1 MNRDHKLDLLD
12 MPEMLGVLFDDV
24 DHAQERIDIECYIF
38 SSDEFGKDFA
48 ERMCKAKGRGVKT
61 RALYDPL
68 GSQKAEEK
76 FFEEMCGKGVD
87 FRPYRPLW
95 KTLGSGKLA
104 PRDHGRIFL
113 VDQIAVTGGAAW
125 AKPWAPKDR
134 GGEGWQDINIRIE
147 GPVVADFAEL
157 FEQRWREAEGKGAQ
171 PKDFDTGKKYDEL
184 RLVGDTPR
192 KDTSLVYEE
201 HVERISRAK
210 KRIWMAN
217 AYFLPPP
224 PMMKELLA
232 AAKRGVD
239 VRIILP
245 GISDLGVIRRASRH
259 EYGAWI
265 EGGLKIFEYQDV
277 VMHSKYAVIDDD
289 WCTVGTFNANSTSLG
304 AANEINVFVFRPDFV
319 EVCAK
324 QMVKDLE
331 QSKAITLEMARN
343 RPFLEQAGDE
353 ISNALFALA
362 DIAVGP
368 NNPRK

>member
-184 RLVGDTPR
+184 RLVVATPGVGLATAKAR
-192 KDTSLVYEE
+192 AALPDHLHRRDALFNMQRVLLLVHALQTKDYERLRE
-201 HVERISRAK
+201 GVRDRWHQPARSNMV
-210 KRIWMAN
+210 
-217 AYFLPPP
+217 P
-224 PMMKELLA
+224 LLA
-232 AAKRGVD
+232 D
-239 VRIILP
+239 VLALEDP
-245 GISDLGVIRRASRH
+245 DVLGAFLS
-259 EYGAWI
+259 GAGPSI
-265 EGGLKIFEYQDV
+265 
-277 VMHSKYAVIDDD
+277 AVIARQN
-289 WCTVGTFNANSTSLG
+289 F
-304 AANEINVFVFRPDFV
+304 ER
-319 EVCAK
+319 
-324 QMVKDLE
+324 LE
-331 QSKAITLEMARN
+331 QLLSTMYATAGHQATVRTLTVHHAPATER
-343 RPFLEQAGDE
+343 AGA
-353 ISNALFALA
+353 S
-362 DIAVGP
+362 VSG
-368 NNPRK
+368 R